1 MLIEIFL
8 PLSLAFIMFSLGL
21 GLTPGDFTRVARM
34 PTAFAIGAIAQVVVL
49 PLVAFGLLG
58 IFRLEPALAV
68 GVMILACAPGG
79 VTSNVIAKLAGG
91 AVALSVSLTAV
102 VSLLSVVTVPLL
114 VAFSVRYFMGEDAPP
129 VDVTSLAITM
139 FMLTA
144 VPVGL
149 GVALRAVATRFA
161 VRFEVMAGRIATVL
175 FVLIVIG
182 ALAAEWDLF
191 TTYLPVLGPLLILL
205 NVMMLAIGFGLA
217 RVANLDVR
225 ERITVAVEAGIQ
237 NSTVGITVGAI
248 VGAGAAGAALGP
260 FSLAAGVYGI
270 TMYFVAVPVLLWMRR
285 K

>member
-49 PLVAFGLLG
+49 PLVAFALLPL
-58 IFRLEPALAV
+58 FRVQPELAV

-79 VTSNVIAKLAGG
+79 VTSNVITKLAGE

-102 VSLLSVVTVPLL
+102 VSLLSVVTVPML
-114 VAFSVRYFMGEDAPP
+114 VAFSVWFFMGEDAPE
-129 VDVTSLAITM
+129 VDVTSLAVTM

-149 GVALRAVATRFA
+149 GVAMRAFATSFA
-161 VRFEVMAGRIATVL
+161 IRFEVIAGRIAAVL

-182 ALAAEWDLF
+182 AVAANWALF
-191 TTYLPVLGPLLILL
+191 ITYLPVLGPLLVLL
-205 NVMMLAIGFGLA
+205 NILMLAIGYALA
-217 RVANLDVR
+217 LAGGLDVR
-225 ERITVAVEAGIQ
+225 ERITVAIEAGVQ